1 MELAKYKAV
10 LCEGSAEEVI
20 LHILLDNHLL
30 IFEKEE
36 LIEEKVLR
44 CRDAR
49 TFERRYLR
57 KAYEGK
63 ITVLRILDS
72 RKERFNLSKEYKDKI
87 DVVNII
93 TAPEIEM
100 LIIHSEGKY
109 DEFKRSRKK
118 PSTFCK
124 ENLKMRNVKDPSFL
138 QTYFSDPNVLLNA
151 IKIHDRKC
159 GKKNERNLSDLLGSV
174 D

>member
-20 LHILLDNHLL
+20 LNILLDNHLL

-57 KAYEGK
+57 KAY
-63 ITVLRILDS
+63 T
-72 RKERFNLSKEYKDKI
+72 
-87 DVVNII
+87 
-93 TAPEIEM
+93 
-100 LIIHSEGKY
+100 
-109 DEFKRSRKK
+109 
-118 PSTFCK
+118 
-124 ENLKMRNVKDPSFL
+124 
-138 QTYFSDPNVLLNA
+138 
-151 IKIHDRKC
+151 
-159 GKKNERNLSDLLGSV
+159 
-174 D
+174 